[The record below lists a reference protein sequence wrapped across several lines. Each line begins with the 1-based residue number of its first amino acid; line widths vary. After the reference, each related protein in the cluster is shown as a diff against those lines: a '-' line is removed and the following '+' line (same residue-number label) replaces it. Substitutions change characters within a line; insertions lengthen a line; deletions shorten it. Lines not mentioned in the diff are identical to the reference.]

1 MTTTDAPIRFGRA
14 TARGHRTK
22 LDHPLP
28 PTLTAMPE
36 LREPVADHARLA
48 ERVAR
53 AREAATVAALELV
66 EAERGDEQRR
76 VDAALAGRSVPSA
89 RKSIAARAKVEETAA
104 EVKTLD
110 AALALSADQLLA
122 LALAQVP
129 QAVEQAREEQ
139 ASALARAMDLFAA
152 ADRELERT
160 QELAGELGWLVA
172 RRAGER
178 NVAPFRA
185 IGADP
190 ELGQVR
196 GRIRSELVGLVERR
210 DAAERERQ
218 RVAAWEAEHADEW
231 ARRETEAR
239 ERAERSRVVI
249 DTENWKVEPLPA
261 LRPVSARRASSAT
274 PAAYSAAAPPRGR
287 RWTCS
292 GRRQNP
298 LRCSRGGCGPIKLGF
313 ACMRVPDLQLLEPE
327 AAPAIPTVLVGSRAL
342 ELWSISVAIPR
353 ERRPR
358 GPRLLQPVGL
368 GRCRCFPASTTT
380 PRAFVKP

>member
-14 TARGHRTK
+14 TARGHRHK

-28 PTLTAMPE
+28 PTLAAMPE
-36 LREPVADHARLA
+36 LREPGADHARLA

-53 AREAATVAALELV
+53 ARDAATVAARELV

-76 VDAALAGRSVPSA
+76 VDAALAGRTPPSA
-89 RKSIAARAKVEETAA
+89 RKTIAARAKVEETAA

-122 LALAQVP
+122 VALAQVP

-152 ADRELERT
+152 ADRELEHA

-185 IGADP
+185 SVADP
-190 ELGQVR
+190 QLGQVR
-196 GRIRSELVGLVERR
+196 GRVRAELHGLVERR
-210 DAAERERQ
+210 DAAERERE
-218 RVAAWEAEHADEW
+218 RVAAWGLEHEAEW
-231 ARRETEAR
+231 ARREAEAR

-249 DTENWKVEPLPA
+249 DSENWQVEP
-261 LRPVSARRASSAT
+261 
-274 PAAYSAAAPPRGR
+274 AANRTG
-287 RWTCS
+287 
-292 GRRQNP
+292 
-298 LRCSRGGCGPIKLGF
+298 
-313 ACMRVPDLQLLEPE
+313 
-327 AAPAIPTVLVGSRAL
+327 
-342 ELWSISVAIPR
+342 
-353 ERRPR
+353 
-358 GPRLLQPVGL
+358 
-368 GRCRCFPASTTT
+368 
-380 PRAFVKP
+380 